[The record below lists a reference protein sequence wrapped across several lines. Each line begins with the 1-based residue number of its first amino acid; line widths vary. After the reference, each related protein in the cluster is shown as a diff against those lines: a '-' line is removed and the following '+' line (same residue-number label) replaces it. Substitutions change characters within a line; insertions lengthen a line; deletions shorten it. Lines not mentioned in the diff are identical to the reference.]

1 MIFGLLLML
10 AEVTDPEI
18 LRELTE
24 VTDPEILRELNDP
37 KNPYQKYAPVKEK
50 LGAGPHTLVVSD
62 GSAMTRI
69 DYKTGPLCAKAR
81 DSIRRQVASPPST
94 PSVIYGAPSTE
105 AFCIPR

>member
-10 AEVTDPEI
+10 ASVTNAE
-18 LRELTE
+18 
-24 VTDPEILRELNDP
+24 
-37 KNPYQKYAPVKEK
+37 NPYQKYAPAEEK

-81 DSIRRQVASPPST
+81 DSIRRQVASPPNT
-94 PSVIYGAPSTE
+94 PGVIYGAPRTK